1 MVENKNSQ
9 EEDEMSNSSNAAL
22 EKAFA
27 GVADNYRGDDVD
39 LNELYRNMRKNS
51 PIIAENFMAKLGVPN
66 IAGLDPDRPT
76 YTVFKHKEVMAV
88 LRDAANYTSG
98 FIAEGLGAFFDGLI
112 LTGMDGDAHKKARGL
127 LQPIFMPDVVNTW
140 RDAKMDPI
148 VRNEYLIPLIPQKK
162 ADLMDFGL
170 YFPIRLIYAL
180 IGFPDD
186 DPEKIKQYAAWA
198 LAILAGP
205 QLDAEKAAIARKAAM
220 EAAAALYDAVKIAV
234 VDVRKNGGLG
244 NDLISR
250 LIRAEYED
258 RKLDD
263 HEITTFVRSL
273 LPAAGETTT
282 RTFGSLMVLLLERP
296 ELLDRI
302 RADRSLIGKA
312 IDEAIR
318 LEPVATF
325 KVRQAAQ
332 DLELSGMSIPKGA
345 MVQCIVASANRDEDV
360 FENSEVFDIDRKV
373 KPSFGFGFG
382 PHMCI
387 GQFIAKTE
395 LQVALNAILDLF
407 PNIRLDP
414 EQPRP
419 EITGAQLRGP
429 HSVPVIWD

>member
-1 MVENKNSQ
+1 MNDKTES
-9 EEDEMSNSSNAAL
+9 AL
-22 EKAFA
+22 ERAFA
-27 GVADNYRGDDVD
+27 GVANNYGGNDVD
-39 LNELYRNMRKNS
+39 LYPIYREMRKNS
-51 PIIAENFMAKLGVPN
+51 PIIAEDFMSKIGVPN
-66 IAGLDPDRPT
+66 IARYDAERKT
-76 YTVFKHKEVMAV
+76 FTVFKHKDVMAV
-88 LRDAANYTSG
+88 LRDATNYTSG

-112 LTGMDGDAHKKARGL
+112 LTGMDGEAHRRARAL

-140 RDAKMDPI
+140 RDSKMDPI
-148 VRNEYLIPLIPQKK
+148 VRNEYLKPLVPQHK

-170 YFPIRLIYAL
+170 HFPIRLIYAL

-186 DPEKIKQYAAWA
+186 QPEKVEQYAAWA

-205 QLDAEKAAIARKAAM
+205 QVDPEKAAVARKAAM
-220 EAAAALYDAVKIAV
+220 EAAQCLYDAVKGAV
-234 VDVRKNGGLG
+234 VEVRRNGAEG

-250 LIRAEYED
+250 LIRATYEG
-258 RKLDD
+258 RSLDD

-282 RTFGSLMVLLLERP
+282 RTFGSLMLLLLERP
-296 ELLDRI
+296 DVLDRV
-302 RADRSLIGKA
+302 RKDRSLVPKA

-332 DLELSGMSIPKGA
+332 DLELAGMQIPKGA
-345 MVQCIVASANRDEDV
+345 MVQCIVTSANRDEDV
-360 FENSEVFDIDRKV
+360 FDNSEEFDIDRKV

-395 LQVALNAILDLF
+395 LQVALNAVLDLF
-407 PNIRLDP
+407 PNLRLDP
-414 EQPRP
+414 DQPKPR
-419 EITGAQLRGP
+419 ITGAQLRGP

>member
-1 MVENKNSQ
+1 MNDKTES
-9 EEDEMSNSSNAAL
+9 AL
-22 EKAFA
+22 ERAFA
-27 GVADNYRGDDVD
+27 GVANNYGGNDVD
-39 LNELYRNMRKNS
+39 LYPIYREMRKNS
-51 PIIAENFMAKLGVPN
+51 PIIAEDFMSKIGVPN
-66 IAGLDPDRPT
+66 IARYDAERKT
-76 YTVFKHKEVMAV
+76 FTVFKHKDVMAV
-88 LRDAANYTSG
+88 LRDATNYTSG

-112 LTGMDGDAHKKARGL
+112 LTGMDGEAHRRARAL

-140 RDAKMDPI
+140 RDSKMDPI
-148 VRNEYLIPLIPQKK
+148 VRNEYLKPLVPQHK

-170 YFPIRLIYAL
+170 HFPIRLIYAL

-186 DPEKIKQYAAWA
+186 QPEKVEQYAAWA

-205 QLDAEKAAIARKAAM
+205 QVDPEKAAVARKAAM
-220 EAAAALYDAVKIAV
+220 EAAQCLYDAVKEAV
-234 VDVRKNGGLG
+234 VEVRRNGAEG

-250 LIRAEYED
+250 LIRATYEG
-258 RKLDD
+258 RSLDD

-296 ELLDRI
+296 DVLDRV
-302 RADRSLIGKA
+302 RKDRSLVPKA

-332 DLELSGMSIPKGA
+332 DLELAGMQIPKGA
-345 MVQCIVASANRDEDV
+345 MVQCIVTSANRDEDV
-360 FENSEVFDIDRKV
+360 FDNSEEFDIDRKV

-395 LQVALNAILDLF
+395 LQVALNAVLDLF
-407 PNIRLDP
+407 PNLRLDP
-414 EQPRP
+414 DQPKPR
-419 EITGAQLRGP
+419 ITGAQLRGP